1 MSMLKYTIRRIL
13 AMIPVIFGVLTLT
26 FILSRMM
33 PEDPVIQLLA
43 AQGQHSASPELIAQ
57 VRHNL
62 GLDLPIILQY
72 FRYIGELFT
81 GNWGV
86 SVSYARNEPVWELI
100 ATRLPITID
109 LTIFSVIIASFI
121 GVKVGVTAA
130 THRNKLRD
138 TVMRGVSLV
147 GVAFPVFFLGML
159 LQYFFTTNGQIEIF
173 PGTGYKNAIY
183 EDPPFVTGFLIID
196 SILAGQFYFTIDYL
210 THIILPVFCL
220 SFISIAGITRQT
232 RSSMLEVLQQ
242 DYIRTARAKG
252 CKEKDVVN
260 KHALRNALIPTVT
273 IIGFNVA
280 GLLAG
285 AVLTETTF
293 GLDGIGTLYVDAISL
308 ADYWLLNAIVFVIT
322 VIFISTT
329 LITDLIYALLD
340 PRIVY

>member
-1 MSMLKYTIRRIL
+1 MSMLKYTVRRIL

-43 AQGQHSASPELIAQ
+43 AQGQHQASDEKIDHL
-57 VRHNL
+57 RHVL
-62 GLDLPIILQY
+62 GLDLPLILQY
-72 FRYIGELFT
+72 FRYLGELFT

-86 SVSYARNEPVWELI
+86 SVSYARMEPVWDLI

-109 LTIFSVIIASFI
+109 LTIFSVIISSYI
-121 GVKVGVTAA
+121 GIKVGVTAA

-138 TVMRGVSLV
+138 TVLRGISLI
-147 GVAFPVFFLGML
+147 GVAFPVFFLGMIM
-159 LQYFFTTNGQIEIF
+159 QYFFSTQGVF
-173 PGTGYKNAIY
+173 SVLPGTGIKNARY
-183 EDPPFVTGFLIID
+183 PDPPFLTGFLIID
-196 SILAGQFYFTIDYL
+196 SLLAGQFYFTIDYL
-210 THIILPVFCL
+210 THLILPVFCL

-232 RSSMLEVLQQ
+232 RSSMLEVLEQ

-293 GLDGIGTLYVDAISL
+293 GLSGVGTLYVAAINL

-322 VIFISTT
+322 VIFVATT

>member
-1 MSMLKYTIRRIL
+1 MSIVKYTIRRIL
-13 AMIPVIFGVLTLT
+13 AMVPVLFGVLTLT

-33 PEDPVIQLLA
+33 PEDPVIMLLA
-43 AQGQHSASPELIAQ
+43 AQGNPAASWEQIQAL
-57 VRHNL
+57 RHQL

-86 SVSYARNEPVWELI
+86 SVVYARNTPVWDLI
-100 ATRLPITID
+100 AMRMPITID
-109 LTIFSVIIASFI
+109 LTILSMLIATFI
-121 GVKVGVTAA
+121 GIKVGITAA

-138 TVMRGVSLV
+138 TILRGISLI
-147 GVAFPVFFLGML
+147 GVAFPVFFLGMI
-159 LQYFFTTNGQIEIF
+159 LQFYFSVQGQFKIF
-173 PGTGYKNAIY
+173 PGTGFKDARFAN
-183 EDPPFVTGFLIID
+183 PPFVTGFLIID
-196 SILAGQFYFTIDYL
+196 SLLSGQLYFTIDYL
-210 THIILPVFCL
+210 QHLALPVACL

-232 RSSMLEVLQQ
+232 RSSMLEVLEQ

-252 CKEKDVVN
+252 CKEKDVIN

-273 IIGFNVA
+273 VIGFNVA

-293 GLDGIGTLYVDAISL
+293 GIKGIGTLYIAAL
-308 ADYWLLNAIVFVIT
+308 NTADYWLLNAIVFVISL
-322 VIFISTT
+322 IFITTT
-329 LITDLIYALLD
+329 LITDLLYAFLD

>member
-1 MSMLKYTIRRIL
+1 
-13 AMIPVIFGVLTLT
+13 
-26 FILSRMM
+26 MM
-33 PEDPVIQLLA
+33 PEDPVIMLLS
-43 AQGQHSASPELIAQ
+43 AQGQHAASPELIAR
-57 VRHNL
+57 VRHEL

-72 FRYIGELFT
+72 FRYLGELFT

-86 SVSYARNEPVWELI
+86 SVSYARNEPVWDLI
-100 ATRLPITID
+100 ASRLPITID
-109 LTIFSVIIASFI
+109 LTIFSMLIASLV

-138 TVMRGVSLV
+138 TIMRGISLV

-159 LQYFFTTNGQIEIF
+159 LQYFLTTGGQLEIF
-173 PGTGYKNAIY
+173 PGTGYKNAVY
-183 EDPPFVTGFLIID
+183 PDPPFVTGFLIID

-210 THIILPVFCL
+210 SHLVLPVACL
-220 SFISIAGITRQT
+220 AFISLAGITRQT
-232 RSSMLEVLQQ
+232 RSSMLEVLEQ

-252 CKEKDVVN
+252 LQEKKVIN
-260 KHALRNALIPTVT
+260 KHALRNALIPTAT

-293 GLDGIGTLYVDAISL
+293 GINGIGTLYVSAINL

-329 LITDLIYALLD
+329 LITDLVYALLD